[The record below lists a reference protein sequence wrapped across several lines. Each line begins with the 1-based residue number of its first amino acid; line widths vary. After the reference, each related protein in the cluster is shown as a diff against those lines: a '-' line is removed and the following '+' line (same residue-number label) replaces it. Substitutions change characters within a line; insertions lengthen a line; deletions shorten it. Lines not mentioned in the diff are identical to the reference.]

1 MTIAV
6 AICARNPAAL
16 TLHVITMDYR
26 ETWPHA
32 LLIKRDALMILGRSR
47 RKSRKGRKRFLPRA
61 LPNFGTV
68 FFLRL

>member
-32 LLIKRDALMILGRSR
+32 LLIKRDALNDSWSQQAQVSQGQEAISTQGAS
-47 RKSRKGRKRFLPRA
+47 
-61 LPNFGTV
+61 
-68 FFLRL
+68 